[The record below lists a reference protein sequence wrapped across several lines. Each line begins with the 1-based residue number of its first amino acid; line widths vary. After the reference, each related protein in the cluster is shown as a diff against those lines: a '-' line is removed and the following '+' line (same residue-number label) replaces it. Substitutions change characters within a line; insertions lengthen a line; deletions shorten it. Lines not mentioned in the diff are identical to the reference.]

1 METISVADAKS
12 RFSEL
17 ISRTSAGERFMIRRR
32 ERSMAVLINP
42 IELEK
47 MERASQTA
55 RRLALALGQD
65 EALLGQ
71 IDRHETHP
79 AMVAFGLWNDPSLDN
94 FIDEVYE
101 SRQIAPNRPEVD
113 L

>member
-1 METISVADAKS
+1 METINIADAKS

-17 ISRTSAGERFMIRRR
+17 ISRTAAGERFMIRRR

-42 IELEK
+42 FELEK
-47 MERASQTA
+47 MERASQIA

-71 IDRHETHP
+71 IDRLETHP
-79 AMVAFGLWNDPSLDN
+79 AMVAYGLWKDPSLDG
-94 FIDEVYE
+94 FADEVYA
-101 SRQIAPNRPEVD
+101 SRQVAPTRSEVD
-113 L
+113 I

>member
-17 ISRTSAGERFMIRRR
+17 ISRTSAGERFIIRRR

-42 IELEK
+42 FELEK
-47 MERASQTA
+47 MERASQAA

-79 AMVAFGLWNDPSLDN
+79 AMVAFGLWADPSLDN

-101 SRQIAPNRPEVD
+101 SRQTTPNRPGVD

>member
-1 METISVADAKS
+1 METINVADAKS

-17 ISRTSAGERFMIRRR
+17 ISRTAAGERFMIRRR

-42 IELEK
+42 FELEK
-47 MERASQTA
+47 MERASQIA

-71 IDRHETHP
+71 IERHETHP
-79 AMVAFGLWNDPSLDN
+79 AMVAFGLWKDPSFGSFAD
-94 FIDEVYE
+94 DVYA
-101 SRQIAPNRPEVD
+101 SRQIAPTRPEVD

>member
-1 METISVADAKS
+1 METINVADAKS

-17 ISRTSAGERFMIRRR
+17 ISRTAAGERFIIRRR

-42 IELEK
+42 FELEK
-47 MERASQTA
+47 IERSSQFA
-55 RRLALALGQD
+55 HRLALALGQD

-71 IDRHETHP
+71 IEKHETHP
-79 AMVAFGLWNDPSLDN
+79 AMVAFGLWRDPSLDS
-94 FIDEVYE
+94 FADDVYA
-101 SRQIAPNRPEVD
+101 SRQVAPTRPEVD